1 MMMISSIVAG
11 DYIGCGISNGQS
23 LFHGPTGLELTT
35 KPAVT
40 GKEMGIEIS
49 KYTVNSIEDVG
60 SESKNSVAASLFG
73 SVLFGPAG
81 LLLGSNNNRH
91 IVAIY
96 WKDGKKSLADL
107 NDIDYRE
114 LKKAMF
120 LRLSAKYVS
129 MA

>member
-11 DYIGCGISNGQS
+11 DYIGCGITNGQS

-35 KPAVT
+35 KADMF
-40 GKEMGIEIS
+40 GKNIGVRLS
-49 KYTVNSIEDVG
+49 KYTIASIEDLG
-60 SESKNSVAASLFG
+60 SESKNSLAASIFG

-81 LLLGSNNNRH
+81 LLLGGNNNRH
-91 IVAIY
+91 IVALY

-120 LRLSAKYVS
+120 
-129 MA
+129 